1 MSTFEAML
9 IGGTFAFRPDVAV
22 MIFAAIDPGSVNAAI
37 AVFHD
42 HTPVFV
48 DDIRTVNG
56 MLDATAFAHA
66 MEDMKVERVVVENV
80 HSMPKQGVSS
90 SFKFGMGCGI
100 IHGVAGA
107 LRLPLTLVT
116 PNAVEDLP
124 QPPRPEQG
132 SLAHAGD
139 PEVARPQPPPR
150 PSQGRRSR
158 RGPADRRLVLR
169 PLHHPPQSLEVF
181 A

>member
-1 MSTFEAML
+1 
-9 IGGTFAFRPDVAV
+9 

-42 HTPVFV
+42 GTPVFI
-48 DDIRTVNG
+48 DDLRTVNG

-66 MEDMKVERVVVENV
+66 LADMKVERVVVENV
-80 HSMPKQGVSS
+80 HAMPKQGVSS
-90 SFKFGMGCGI
+90 TFKFGMGCGI

-116 PNAVEDLP
+116 PR
-124 QPPRPEQG
+124 QWKSYH
-132 SLAHAGD
+132 SLSSFKEASRALAIKKWPDHN
-139 PEVARPQPPPR
+139 
-150 PSQGRRSR
+150 RRLDR
-158 RGPADRRLVLR
+158 KKDADRAEALLIGDWYYVRCVIPTR
-169 PLHHPPQSLEVF
+169 SATQPEIF

>member
-1 MSTFEAML
+1 
-9 IGGTFAFRPDVAV
+9 
-22 MIFAAIDPGSVNAAI
+22 MIFAAVDPGAVHAAI

-56 MLDATAFAHA
+56 MLDSTAFAHA
-66 MEDMKVERVVVENV
+66 LEDMKVAHMVVENV
-80 HSMPKQGVSS
+80 HAMPLQGLSS
-90 SFKFGMGCGI
+90 TFRFGMGVGI

-116 PNAVEDLP
+116 PRQWKAYHALSSEKEHARALAI
-124 QPPRPEQG
+124 RKWPE
-132 SLAHAGD
+132 LNKYLD
-139 PEVARPQPPPR
+139 RKKD
-150 PSQGRRSR
+150 
-158 RGPADRRLVLR
+158 ADRAEALLIGDWYWVRCLIPR
-169 PLHHPPQSLEVF
+169 TSEIF

>member
-1 MSTFEAML
+1 
-9 IGGTFAFRPDVAV
+9 

-90 SFKFGMGCGI
+90 SFRFGMGCGI

-116 PNAVEDLP
+116 PQQWKAFHSLHGRDKEALAG
-124 QPPRPEQG
+124 PR
-132 SLAHAGD
+132 H
-139 PEVARPQPPPR
+139 PEVARAQPPSGSPQRRR
-150 PSQGRRSR
+150 PGRSS
-158 RGPADRRLVLR
+158 PDRRLLLR
-169 PLHHPPQSLEVF
+169 PLHHPPHP
-181 A
+181 

>member
-1 MSTFEAML
+1 
-9 IGGTFAFRPDVAV
+9 
-22 MIFAAIDPGSVNAAI
+22 MIFAAVDPGAVHAAI

-56 MLDATAFAHA
+56 MLDSTAFAHA
-66 MEDMKVERVVVENV
+66 LEDMKVAHMVVENV
-80 HSMPKQGVSS
+80 HAMPLQGLSS
-90 SFKFGMGCGI
+90 TFRFGMGVGI

-116 PNAVEDLP
+116 PRQWKAYHALTSDKEAARALAI
-124 QPPRPEQG
+124 RKWPE
-132 SLAHAGD
+132 LNRHLD
-139 PEVARPQPPPR
+139 RKKD
-150 PSQGRRSR
+150 
-158 RGPADRRLVLR
+158 ADRAEALLIGDWYYVRCLLPR
-169 PLHHPPQSLEVF
+169 TSEIF